1 MKTRTQEAG
10 KYDRSQG
17 IGVDIVDIERIEKSV
32 EHYGEKFLL
41 RVLTEQELE
50 SCRHKADMTASIAAR
65 FAAKEALSKA
75 LGSGFH
81 LGLAGTVS
89 RFATMRQVS
98 LFCVLDSSLGL
109 EEVQIKLSISHDG
122 GMAVAFVLVEG

>member
-1 MKTRTQEAG
+1 MTGAR
-10 KYDRSQG
+10 G

-75 LGSGFH
+75 LGSGFSSGFGWH
-81 LGLAGTVS
+81 SVEVRNNEAGQP
-89 RFATMRQVS
+89 F
-98 LFCVLDSSLGL
+98 FCVLDSSLGL